1 MDSKDRTGNTDS
13 THNSTT
19 DRLAADTVRGGYGS
33 RLPAVFSVVLLLAVA
48 VTVAVAVLLLRH
60 RTEAEQRP
68 VAAVSVVPITIV
80 DSRGKSITV
89 QHSPQRIV
97 SLLPSITE
105 SLCAL
110 SERECA
116 RRLVAVDRYSDWPP
130 RLVQS
135 LPTVGGG
142 LDPSI
147 EAIVSMRPDVVLVSN
162 ASRSVDRLESLG
174 LTVIALEAQTF
185 AQSRQVLDTLEKLL
199 ALPAGAAD
207 STWQATQQRIAE
219 TAAALPDT
227 AKGLR
232 VYYEV
237 STSPHAAGESSFIGE
252 LLQRL
257 GAVNIVPPA
266 LGPFPQLNPEY
277 IVEKNPEVIF
287 VAQENAGALS
297 ARPGWQ
303 GIRAVQ
309 TGHVC
314 AITPAQ
320 RVQMIHPSPRMAD
333 GVKIM
338 ADCLAGRLSVPDAS
352 GTGQLPPA
360 ASPAG

>member
-1 MDSKDRTGNTDS
+1 MVMGLRYPSVTPSSPTPS
-13 THNSTT
+13 T
-19 DRLAADTVRGGYGS
+19 
-33 RLPAVFSVVLLLAVA
+33 PPLAVA
-48 VTVAVAVLLLRH
+48 A
-60 RTEAEQRP
+60 
-68 VAAVSVVPITIV
+68 PIVIV
-80 DSRGKSITV
+80 DSRGKTITV
-89 QHSPQRIV
+89 QRPPQRIV

-110 SERECA
+110 SARECA
-116 RRLVAVDRYSDWPP
+116 KRLKAVDRYSDWPP
-130 RLVQS
+130 QLVLS

-142 LDPSI
+142 LDPNI
-147 EAIVSMRPDVVLVSN
+147 EAIASMQPDVVLVSN

-174 LTVIALEAQTF
+174 LTVVALEAQTF
-185 AQSRQVLDTLEKLL
+185 AQSEQVLHTLEKLL
-199 ALPAGAAD
+199 ALPTGTAD
-207 STWQATQQRIAE
+207 KTWQVTQQRIVQ
-219 TAAALPDT
+219 TAATMPDR

-257 GAVNIVPPA
+257 DAVNIVPAA

-287 VAQENAGALS
+287 VAQENADALP

-338 ADCLAGRLSVPDAS
+338 ADCLAGRLSAPTAADAIETADIS
-352 GTGQLPPA
+352 VATPVA
-360 ASPAG
+360 D